1 MQNMLMGRYIPGDS
15 IIHRMDPRSKLLVMI
30 AFVVIIFLAHDWL
43 GYLLLVLYTL
53 AGVLL
58 SKISVSYFLRGL
70 RPMIGLILFTV
81 IFQMLFTNGQHVIFS
96 LWFIKISTES
106 LIHAV
111 YIFFRFVLIIFM
123 STILTLT
130 TPPLTLAAIMMAL
143 ADGIEKG
150 LGPLKKIKV
159 PVHELGLMLSIS
171 LRFIPTLMDDT
182 TMIMNAQKARGMDF
196 GEGNLLK
203 KIKSVIPI
211 LIPLFVSSFRRAD
224 DLAVAMESRGYQGGD
239 GRTKYRQLKWQS
251 RDSLLVVSIIIMTI
265 LLILW
270 SKVS

>member
-1 MQNMLMGRYIPGDS
+1 MNNMLMGRYIPGNS
-15 IIHRMDPRSKLLVMI
+15 LIHKMDPRSKLLVVI
-30 AFVVIIFLAHDWL
+30 AFVIVIFLANDWM
-43 GYLLLVLYTL
+43 GYLLLLLYTFS
-53 AGVLL
+53 GVVL
-58 SKISVSYFLRGL
+58 SRISLSYFLKGL

-81 IFQMLFTNGQHVIFS
+81 IFQMFFTPGSHVLFSFWIF
-96 LWFIKISTES
+96 KVSTES
-106 LIHAV
+106 LINSV
-111 YIFFRFVLIIFM
+111 YIFFRFILIIFM

-130 TPPLTLAAIMMAL
+130 TPPLTLA
-143 ADGIEKG
+143 DGIETG
-150 LGPLKKIKV
+150 LAPLKKIKV

-196 GEGNLLK
+196 GEGSLIQ

-224 DLAVAMESRGYQGGD
+224 DLAIAMESRGYQGGD
-239 GRTKYRQLKWQS
+239 GRTKYRQLKWAKK
-251 RDSLLVVSIIIMTI
+251 DSLLVFSIFAMAG

-270 SKVS
+270 NSFF

>member
-1 MQNMLMGRYIPGDS
+1 MNSMLMGRYIPGNS
-15 IIHRMDPRSKLLVMI
+15 ILHRADPRSKLLVMI
-30 AFVVIIFLAHDWL
+30 AFIFVIFLANDWM
-43 GYLLLVLYTL
+43 GYLLLLIYTFL
-53 AGVLL
+53 GVLL
-58 SKISVSYFLRGL
+58 SKISISYFLRGL

-81 IFQMLFTNGQHVIFS
+81 IFQMLFTPGQDVIFHFWIINISVQS
-96 LWFIKISTES
+96 LVN
-106 LIHAV
+106 AV

-130 TPPLTLAAIMMAL
+130 TPPLTLA
-143 ADGIEKG
+143 DGIETG
-150 LGPLKKIKV
+150 LAPLKKLHF

-196 GEGNLLK
+196 GEGNLIQK
-203 KIKSVIPI
+203 VKSVIPI

-224 DLAVAMESRGYQGGD
+224 DLAIAMESRGYQGGD
-239 GRTKYRQLKWQS
+239 GRTKYRQLKW
-251 RDSLLVVSIIIMTI
+251 RAADSWLVVSIFGAAA

-270 SKVS
+270 GVMK

>member
-1 MQNMLMGRYIPGDS
+1 MLMGRYIPGDS
-15 IIHRMDPRSKLLVMI
+15 AIHKMDPRSKLLVMI
-30 AFVVIIFLAHDWL
+30 AFIAVIFLANDWL
-43 GYLLLVLYTL
+43 GYLLLLIYTF
-53 AGVLL
+53 AGVWL
-58 SKISVSYFLRGL
+58 SKISISYFLKGL
-70 RPMIGLILFTV
+70 RPMLGLILFTV
-81 IFQMLFTNGQHVIFS
+81 IFQMLFTPGEHILFHFWILQVSI
-96 LWFIKISTES
+96 ES
-106 LIHAV
+106 LINAV

-130 TPPLTLAAIMMAL
+130 TPPLTLA
-143 ADGIEKG
+143 DGIETG
-150 LGPLKKIKV
+150 LSPLKKLKV

-196 GEGNLLK
+196 GEGSLLQ

-224 DLAVAMESRGYQGGD
+224 DLAIAMESRGYQGGD

-251 RDSLLVVSIIIMTI
+251 RDTILVISIIIMA
-265 LLILW
+265 LVLILW
-270 SKVS
+270 SKVSK

>member
-1 MQNMLMGRYIPGDS
+1 MNMLMGRYIPGNS
-15 IIHRMDPRSKLLVMI
+15 VIHKMDPRSKLLVII
-30 AFVVIIFLAHDWL
+30 AFIAVIFLAHDWF
-43 GYLLLVLYTL
+43 GYALLLVYTFL
-53 AGVLL
+53 GVWL
-58 SKISVSYFLRGL
+58 SKIPITYFLKGL
-70 RPMIGLILFTV
+70 RPMIGIILFTV
-81 IFQMLFTNGQHVIFS
+81 IFQMLFTPGSHVIFHFWIFQLS
-96 LWFIKISTES
+96 IES
-106 LIHAV
+106 MINAV

-130 TPPLTLAAIMMAL
+130 TPPLTLA
-143 ADGIEKG
+143 DGIETG
-150 LGPLKKIKV
+150 LSPLKKIKV

-196 GEGNLLK
+196 GEGNLLQ

-224 DLAVAMESRGYQGGD
+224 DLAIAMESRGYQGGD
-239 GRTKYRQLKWQS
+239 GRTKYRQLKW
-251 RDSLLVVSIIIMTI
+251 RTCDSWLILSIIAVAG

-270 SKVS
+270 TKFVQ

>member
-1 MQNMLMGRYIPGDS
+1 MNNMLMGRYIPGDS
-15 IIHRMDPRSKLLVMI
+15 AIHKMDPRSKLLVMI
-30 AFVVIIFLAHDWL
+30 AFIAVIFLANDWL
-43 GYLLLVLYTL
+43 GYLLLLIYTF
-53 AGVLL
+53 AGVWL
-58 SKISVSYFLRGL
+58 SKISISYFLKGL
-70 RPMIGLILFTV
+70 RPMLGLILFTV
-81 IFQMLFTNGQHVIFS
+81 IFQMLFTPGEHILFHFWILQVSI
-96 LWFIKISTES
+96 ES
-106 LIHAV
+106 LINAV

-130 TPPLTLAAIMMAL
+130 TPPLTLA
-143 ADGIEKG
+143 DGIETG
-150 LGPLKKIKV
+150 LSPLKKLKV

-196 GEGNLLK
+196 GEGSLLQ

-224 DLAVAMESRGYQGGD
+224 DLAIAMESRGYQGGD

-251 RDSLLVVSIIIMTI
+251 RDTVLVISIIIMA
-265 LLILW
+265 LVLILW
-270 SKVS
+270 SKVSK

>member
-58 SKISVSYFLRGL
+58 SKISVSYFLKGL

-106 LIHAV
+106 LINAV

-130 TPPLTLAAIMMAL
+130 TPPLTLA
-143 ADGIEKG
+143 DGIEKG

-159 PVHELGLMLSIS
+159 PVHELGLMFSIS

-239 GRTKYRQLKWQS
+239 GRTKYRQLKWKM